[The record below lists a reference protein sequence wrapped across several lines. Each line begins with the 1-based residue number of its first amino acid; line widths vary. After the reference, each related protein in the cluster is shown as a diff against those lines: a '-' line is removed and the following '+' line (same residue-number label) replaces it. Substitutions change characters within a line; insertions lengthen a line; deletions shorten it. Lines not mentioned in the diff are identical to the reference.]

1 MCDLGHELMQ
11 ETGKVSA
18 SGPGRSASGLSHWAR
33 GPCRPMLL
41 EVQLLLYN
49 GNREEY
55 VWYPGVTWVV
65 LGISL
70 THLLLNRQVQESWP
84 EKCLITTRSAT
95 KTRRILAEGE
105 RKLRVSG

>member
-1 MCDLGHELMQ
+1 MQ
-11 ETGKVSA
+11 ETGKISA

-33 GPCRPMLL
+33 GPGRPMML

-49 GNREEY
+49 GNRGICL
-55 VWYPGVTWVV
+55 VPGVTWVV

-84 EKCLITTRSAT
+84 EKCLVTTRSAT
-95 KTRRILAEGE
+95 GPEE
-105 RKLRVSG
+105 Y